1 MDIKNARDL
10 SKIITLCRKKGVQ
23 TIKVSQDGSIELT
36 LLEAAPARQRKSS
49 KTKDEKADESA
60 DGYTDEEILMW
71 SSGGLPSPIPTEE
84 N

>member
-23 TIKVSQDGSIELT
+23 TIKVAQDGSIEFT
-36 LLEAAPARQRKSS
+36 LSHEAPTKTARHS
-49 KTKDEKADESA
+49 KKRTADEA
-60 DGYTDEEILMW
+60 ETAAEQYTDEQILMW
-71 SSGGLPSPIPTEE
+71 SSGGVPNPTVEE